1 MRNLLINLIFIFT
14 LLIANSTNVF
24 SQILGSNQSD
34 GTVTISQ
41 VVTISIKDGDNTIN
55 RRGGIVVPITG
66 LDGARL
72 AIVQSAPVAVEI
84 APIEDGFVAYTHT
97 SPHELGWS
105 LIIPDSIVS
114 TWESG
119 TYRLTVKIGGK
130 LAISE
135 EFTIE

>member
-1 MRNLLINLIFIFT
+1 MRNLLINLIFIFA
-14 LLIANSTNVF
+14 LLIANSTNAF

-41 VVTISIKDGDNTIN
+41 VVTISIKDGDNTFN

-66 LDGARL
+66 LEGVRL
-72 AIVQSAPVAVEI
+72 AMVQFAPVTVEI
-84 APIEDGFVAYTHT
+84 APSEEGFVAYTHT
-97 SPHELGWS
+97 SSHELGWS

-119 TYRLTVKIGGK
+119 TYTLTVKIGGE